1 MIKKLL
7 LVLLSVIVIII
18 IVLMVNTLRLKSLQP
33 VFTEIKPIAVSD
45 SAVAH
50 FEDGIRFKTVS
61 YGNLPPDSVEFTHF
75 HQFLQKTY
83 PLIFG
88 KLVKKE
94 VAKYTL
100 IFKWLGKDTLTKPI
114 ILMAHQDV
122 VPVEQSAIPQWN
134 AAPFSASIKHGRIF
148 GRGAADDKI
157 SLFGILE
164 ATERLLAEGYQPP
177 QTVYFVFGHD
187 EEVGGNG
194 AKAAA
199 AYLKT
204 LGVKPAWV
212 LDEGGEITEKA
223 ITGMKNKP
231 VALIGTSEKGY
242 LSLKLSVDIVG
253 GHSSMPKA
261 ETAVDVLIKAVQ
273 NIRDKPFKARFS
285 PSTSGTF
292 NFLAPEMP
300 FGQRIVVANRWL
312 FEGLL
317 ISIYQQSPEGNALI
331 RTTIAPTIIK
341 AGVKDNVIPTNAE
354 ATINFRLLPGNT
366 VDGVI
371 KQVTENVNDSRVKI
385 AKFNEMY
392 SEASHVT
399 PDTGAAFLNLA
410 KTIRACFPGTIV
422 APLQCVGATDS
433 RRFES
438 MTGNVLRF
446 SPVTDLQG
454 MHGINENVG
463 VDEFK
468 KAVNFYYQLMKK

>member
-1 MIKKLL
+1 MIKKILL
-7 LVLLSVIVIII
+7 LLLAAVIVLVA
-18 IVLMVNTLRLKSLQP
+18 VLIFNTVRLKSLQP
-33 VFTEIKPIAVSD
+33 AFTAIAPIVVPD
-45 SAVAH
+45 SSVAH
-50 FEDGIRFKTVS
+50 FEDGIRYKTVS
-61 YGNLPPDSVEFTHF
+61 YGNAPPDSAEFTHF

-83 PLIFG
+83 PLIFS

-94 VAKYTL
+94 LVKYTL
-100 IFKWLGKDTLTKPI
+100 IFKWQGKDTIAKPV

-122 VPVEQSAIPQWN
+122 VPVEQSAIPQWK
-134 AAPFSASIKHGRIF
+134 AAPFSAAIKNGRIF
-148 GRGAADDKI
+148 GRGTADDKI

-164 ATERLLAEGYQPP
+164 ATERLLSEGYQPP

-187 EEVGGNG
+187 EEVGGTG
-194 AKAAA
+194 AKAADN
-199 AYLKT
+199 YLKAM
-204 LGVKPAWV
+204 GVKPAWV
-212 LDEGGEITEKA
+212 LDEGGEITAKA
-223 ITGMKNKP
+223 IAGMKNTP

-242 LSLKLSVDIVG
+242 LSLKLTVDIVG

-285 PSTSGTF
+285 PSTAGTF
-292 NFLAPEMP
+292 NFLGPEMP
-300 FGQRIVVANRWL
+300 FGQRIVIANRWL

-317 ISIYQQSPEGNALI
+317 ISMYQTTPEGNALI
-331 RTTIAPTIIK
+331 RTTIAPTIIQ
-341 AGVKDNVIPTNAE
+341 AGLKDNVIPSFAQ

-366 VDGVI
+366 INDVI
-371 KQVTENVNDSRVKI
+371 KQVTENVNDNRVKI
-385 AKFNEMY
+385 TRFNEMY

-399 PDTGAAFLNLA
+399 SDTSAAFINLA
-410 KTIRACFPGTIV
+410 QTIRACYPGSIV

-433 RRFES
+433 RRFENI
-438 MTGNVLRF
+438 TNHVLRF

-468 KAVNFYYQLMKK
+468 KAVNFYYQLLKK